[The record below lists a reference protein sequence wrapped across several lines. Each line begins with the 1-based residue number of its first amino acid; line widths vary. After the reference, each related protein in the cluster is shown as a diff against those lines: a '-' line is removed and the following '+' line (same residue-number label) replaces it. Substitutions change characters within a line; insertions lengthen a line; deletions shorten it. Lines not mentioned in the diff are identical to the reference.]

1 MLVYSPL
8 ERFID
13 NANDTVRDQ
22 CEYWLSLLDP
32 FWQGYAKMLFDN
44 LKATKIKNMG
54 DVSYAE
60 LALKL
65 ASYMQEKQLE
75 N

>member
-1 MLVYSPL
+1 MLTYSAL
-8 ERFID
+8 DKFID
-13 NANDTVRDQ
+13 NAKIDIQDQ
-22 CEYWLSLLDP
+22 CRYWLSLLDP
-32 FWQGYAKMLFDN
+32 FWQGYAKMLFDS

-65 ASYMQEKQLE
+65 ASYMQE
-75 N
+75 NH